1 VIYKG
6 AGGEFLLLANKQNI
20 VAKNLIAKK
29 DTIYITAL
37 NWTDMGPPLG
47 TETFFFINSI
57 KPLSKLTKLLNRYD
71 KAPKKGQAKLA
82 LHIQGQLN
90 SYDPAVQDDL
100 SSLSSQLGK
109 PVAGGVAFRG
119 GNDSITEFSVTHEC
133 LGTSGIV
140 FKKIVLIHQ

>member
-1 VIYKG
+1 
-6 AGGEFLLLANKQNI
+6 
-20 VAKNLIAKK
+20 
-29 DTIYITAL
+29 
-37 NWTDMGPPLG
+37 MGPPHG
-47 TETFFFINSI
+47 TEKFYFINSI

-82 LHIQGQLN
+82 LHIQDQLN
-90 SYDPAVQDDL
+90 SYDPDVQDDL

-119 GNDSITEFSVTHEC
+119 KDDSITQFSVTHEC
-133 LGTSGIV
+133 LGTSSIV